1 MDNIICCHVHETPRH
16 YLIEKK
22 AIATSLK
29 GESAIGAL
37 VELVAG
43 VRVWIHLDKPWNQSF
58 NLKFSLPE
66 APQALGTQLL

>member
-1 MDNIICCHVHETPRH
+1 MDNKICCHVHGTPRN

-37 VELVAG
+37 VELVARVW
-43 VRVWIHLDKPWNQSF
+43 VRV
-58 NLKFSLPE
+58 NLAKFYN
-66 APQALGTQLL
+66 

>member
-37 VELVAG
+37 VELVA
-43 VRVWIHLDKPWNQSF
+43 RVWVWVD
-58 NLKFSLPE
+58 LPNF
-66 APQALGTQLL
+66 